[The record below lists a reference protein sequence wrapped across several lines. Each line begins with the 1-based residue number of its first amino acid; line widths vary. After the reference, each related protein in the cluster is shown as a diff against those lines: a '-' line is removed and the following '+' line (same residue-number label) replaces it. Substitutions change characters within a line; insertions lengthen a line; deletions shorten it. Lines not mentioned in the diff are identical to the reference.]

1 VTNTFAEA
9 GSYVLEVRE
18 LSGTGITNAPYRIM
32 IEEFAP
38 GFTLATENNIIAI
51 KPGESAKVKFSAAR
65 FDYDGP
71 IEIKIQPEIEGI
83 TLENNSIAEKKN
95 DVELTLKASEKLA
108 PRFHQHVRFYA
119 HATNSSRVKVST
131 KPALRKAFP
140 LMLNTPVVLDEIV
153 TLVVSA
159 K

>member
-1 VTNTFAEA
+1 
-9 GSYVLEVRE
+9 S
-18 LSGTGITNAPYRIM
+18 
-32 IEEFAP
+32 

-51 KPGESAKVKFSAAR
+51 KPGDSAKVKFTAAR

-71 IEIKIQPEIEGI
+71 IDIKIEPSIEGI
-83 TLENNSIAEKKN
+83 TVENNSIPEKKN

-108 PRFHQHVRFYA
+108 PGFHQQVSFYA
-119 HATNSSRVKVST
+119 HGTNNSRVIVST